1 MFGRTRV
8 PNITPFTY
16 RDNLT
21 YLEWL
26 RWLSHAVSTN
36 VDKLNDVINGLNDLR
51 DDTAADLQRIHLDL
65 FRRLSEEFDG
75 IREELFD
82 LAQNGQALNP
92 TNGRVENI
100 SKVVNDVYDNVRV
113 HAMFDG
119 ELDYTLKTELSNN
132 WTARYH
138 DLETRGH
145 WCDNDCSCR
154 GHDGTT
160 PDPDPEPKPTPVI
173 APFTMPEMTVGKTIS
188 PVQLSVSSGS
198 PTVTTWTVSGLPAGV
213 AASASGIISGTPTT
227 AGVGTVE
234 VAGTSAA
241 GMIGTASTPWKVAE
255 PNIYTGMMFSPPVT
269 EIDGKTT
276 TRMVTDMASVSI
288 TPGQARV
295 VSVSPNGQTSTAYE
309 LITPLTTDRV
319 GATFTINS
327 ITGAGKVRVG
337 ILTLGG
343 TSRWAYPGNIPTTG
357 DARFHL
363 IDWCGEIEGGK
374 SYTIASP
381 PGHGAHIWSIYLMA
395 EGATGNVSVSI
406 APGSRHFY
414 TI

>member
-1 MFGRTRV
+1 MKIPVFQGRASGRTRV

-51 DDTAADLQRIHLDL
+51 GDTAADLQRIHLDL
-65 FRRLSEEFDG
+65 FRRLSEEFGG

-92 TNGRVENI
+92 TNGKVENI

-113 HAMFDG
+113 HAMFDR

-138 DLETRGH
+138 DLEAHGH

-160 PDPDPEPKPTPVI
+160 PDPDPEPEPTPVI
-173 APFTMPEMTVGKTIS
+173 APFTMPKMTVGETIP
-188 PVQLSVSSGS
+188 PVQLSVTSGS
-198 PTVTTWTVSGLPAGV
+198 PAATKWTVSGLPAGV
-213 AASASGIISGTPTT
+213 AASASGLISGTPTT

-241 GMIGTASTPWKVAE
+241 GMIGTASAPWKVD
-255 PNIYTGMMFSPPVT
+255 IYTGVMFSPPVN
-269 EIDGKTT
+269 EIDGKTS
-276 TRMVTDMASVSI
+276 TRMVSDMKPVTVS
-288 TPGQARV
+288 PGQASV
-295 VSVSPNGQTSTAYE
+295 ALVSPNGNNSTAYE
-309 LITPLTTDRV
+309 LISPLTTDRV
-319 GATFTINS
+319 GVTFTVESIN
-327 ITGAGKVRVG
+327 GAG
-337 ILTLGG
+337 
-343 TSRWAYPGNIPTTG
+343 
-357 DARFHL
+357 
-363 IDWCGEIEGGK
+363 
-374 SYTIASP
+374 
-381 PGHGAHIWSIYLMA
+381 
-395 EGATGNVSVSI
+395 
-406 APGSRHFY
+406 
-414 TI
+414 

>member
-36 VDKLNDVINGLNDLR
+36 IDKMNDVINGLNELR

-65 FRRLSEEFDG
+65 FRRLYDEFG
-75 IREELFD
+75 SIREELFD

-92 TNGRVENI
+92 TNGKVENI
-100 SKVVNDVYDNVRV
+100 SKVVNDIYDNVRV
-113 HAMFDG
+113 HAMFDR
-119 ELDYTLKTELSNN
+119 ELNYTLENELSNN

-138 DLETRGH
+138 DLEAR
-145 WCDNDCSCR
+145 
-154 GHDGTT
+154 DGTT
-160 PDPDPEPKPTPVI
+160 TPPAPEPEPTPVI
-173 APFTMPEMTVGKTIS
+173 APFTMPGMTVGKTIS
-188 PVQLSVSSGS
+188 PVQLSVASGS
-198 PTVTTWTVSGLPAGV
+198 PAVTKWTVSGLPAGV
-213 AASASGIISGTPTT
+213 AASTSGIISGTPTT
-227 AGVGTVE
+227 VGVGTVE

-241 GMIGTASTPWKVAE
+241 GMIGTASAPWEVGKAPETNV
-255 PNIYTGMMFSPPVT
+255 YTGVMFSPPVN
-269 EIDGKTT
+269 EIDGKTS
-276 TRMVTDMASVSI
+276 TRMVTDMATVSV

-295 VSVSPNGQTSTAYE
+295 VSVSVNGQASTAYE
-309 LITPLTTDRV
+309 LIHPLTTDRV

-343 TSRWAYPGNIPTTG
+343 TSRWAYPANIPTTG

-381 PGHGAHIWSIYLMA
+381 PGHKAHIWAIYLMA
-395 EGATGNVSVSI
+395 EGATANVSVSI